1 MSRKAKILDG
11 QPQGEELALEA
22 TLRPRSFEEFVGQKK
37 VTENLRVFVQA
48 ARSRGEPLDHVLFC
62 GPPGLG
68 KTTLAH
74 VIANEMGV
82 EITSTSGPAVEK
94 KGDLAGL
101 LTNLKKNDVLF
112 IDELHRL
119 PRVVEENLYPA
130 MEDFH
135 FDYLVGDG
143 PSARSLRLR
152 LPPFTLIGATTR
164 TALLSS
170 PLRDRFGIV
179 CRLEFYPPEELARI
193 VKRSAA
199 LLKIKIDDEAAVE
212 IARRSRGTP
221 RISNRLLRRV
231 RDFAEVSGE
240 EKITLERARSALDRL
255 EVDAH
260 GLDAMDRAI
269 LKCIIEGFGG
279 GPVGVEAIAASVA
292 EERETIEDVYE
303 PYLLQEGFVQR
314 TPRGRVATEKAYR
327 HLGLEPP
334 RGQRSL
340 L

>member
-11 QPQGEELALEA
+11 EPQGEELALEA

-37 VTENLRVFVQA
+37 VTDNLRVFVQA
-48 ARSRGEPLDHVLFC
+48 ARGRGEPLDHVLFC

-199 LLKIKIDDEAAVE
+199 LLKIKIDEEAAIE

-255 EVDAH
+255 EVDAQ